1 MKIVI
6 FFGIEFSFSFKMS
19 QLPLFEK
26 KKKEEKKE
34 DIPVSSKTGGWQ
46 RVGIIFN
53 FKFICSIQ
61 LVLVKSL

>member
-1 MKIVI
+1 
-6 FFGIEFSFSFKMS
+6 MS

-46 RVGIIFN
+46 RVGIISN